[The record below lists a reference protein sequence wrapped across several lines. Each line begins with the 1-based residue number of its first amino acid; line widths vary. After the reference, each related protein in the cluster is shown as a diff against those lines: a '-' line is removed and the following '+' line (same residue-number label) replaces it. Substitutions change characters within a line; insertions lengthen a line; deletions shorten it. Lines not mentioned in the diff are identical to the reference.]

1 MCKAIYSLYKTYSE
15 HKQEKKNQVNA
26 DFLDMST
33 YYLRES
39 ILQTS
44 LAENITQVDGLIKL
58 WVKSFREHLRT
69 VAIEM
74 EIADVKFMNAKV
86 LLYLSSQKRS
96 NACNWLSYR
105 VCIKSHTKM
114 ESTA

>member
-1 MCKAIYSLYKTYSE
+1 
-15 HKQEKKNQVNA
+15 
-26 DFLDMST
+26 MST

-58 WVKSFREHLRT
+58 WVKSFHEHLRT

-74 EIADVKFMNAKV
+74 EIVDVKFMNANV
-86 LLYLSSQKRS
+86 LLYLGSQ
-96 NACNWLSYR
+96 NAYNAYNWLSYR
-105 VCIKSHTKM
+105 VCIKSHRKV